1 MCRLES
7 VQHLSQLFLYQN
19 IGIKYINNST
29 GGKNNVQIIMKK
41 RTQTVEPLKIK
52 LIYYLIP

>member
-19 IGIKYINNST
+19 IGIKYINDST

>member
-41 RTQTVEPLKIK
+41 RTQTVESHKIK